1 MTLDQFVARWLSPAG
16 PSAPTMDLEG
26 RSTEPAPAFVPTLFQ
41 ERAAPAESAPSRRD
55 RARVAARGLTLA
67 IVLAALLGL
76 AAGLE
81 KVFDAA
87 ADYGAAYLAPSP
99 GAR

>member
-1 MTLDQFVARWLSPAG
+1 MTLDQFVARWLSSGVTPAPG
-16 PSAPTMDLEG
+16 ADLDIRLTEAAPTF
-26 RSTEPAPAFVPTLFQ
+26 SPTLFQ
-41 ERAAPAESAPSRRD
+41 ERAGPSDAAPSRRE
-55 RARVAARGLTLA
+55 RGRFAARSLAFA

-87 ADYGAAYLAPSP
+87 ADYGAAYLDPSAGP
-99 GAR
+99 R

>member
-1 MTLDQFVARWLSPAG
+1 MTLDQFVARWVSPGG
-16 PSAPTMDLEG
+16 PSAPMADLEG
-26 RSTEPAPAFVPTLFQ
+26 RSTETAPAFVPTLFQ
-41 ERAAPAESAPSRRD
+41 ERAAPAGSAPTRRD
-55 RARVAARGLTLA
+55 RGRVAARGLALA

-87 ADYGAAYLAPSP
+87 ADYGAAYLDPSAGP
-99 GAR
+99 R